1 MGCSVMLC
9 EINLKKEM
17 EDEVANFEPW
27 GFEVHF
33 YSLMGVEK
41 SGV

>member
-1 MGCSVMLC
+1 MVRSVMLC

-27 GFEVHF
+27 GLEVQ
-33 YSLMGVEK
+33 L
-41 SGV
+41 